1 MLMTPTSR
9 ARQRAETLLHFVPNT
24 NITLKKRRLETLLM
38 AEADLEVC
46 KRQKGRLDKELRVYK
61 KEMQEMRQIAK
72 NIKKTLV
79 RIRYKEYKSM

>member
-1 MLMTPTSR
+1 MTPTSR

-24 NITLKKRRLETLLM
+24 NIAIKKRRLEALLM

-46 KRQKGRLDKELRVYK
+46 TRQKGRLDKELRVYK
-61 KEMQEMRQIAK
+61 KDMQEMRHMVN
-72 NIKKTLV
+72 NIKKTLE